1 MNTTQIV
8 EQVKEV
14 IMKELFIDV
23 NDKYCALDAYIKDSN
38 RNFRQLSKVSQAFL
52 DNRKNELTRE
62 YDSGKILFFRK
73 YNYEKIL
80 NQYLKSKYSIGDI
93 DLDLFPS
100 DKKKRK
106 LEEKRKKELKEKQD
120 R

>member
-1 MNTTQIV
+1 MMNT
-8 EQVKEV
+8 
-14 IMKELFIDV
+14 L
-23 NDKYCALDAYIKDSN
+23 A
-38 RNFRQLSKVSQAFL
+38 
-52 DNRKNELTRE
+52 RE

-120 R
+120 RQREEQIIKQIPSLKWKKTIKVSKGVLYTAVDRNGKQIKLGYW